1 VLVVGGVKIQVA
13 VVSSDITVLGMIELV
28 HFGGGIRHLDEEKV
42 YWKMED
48 SIVIESDLHMGIWA
62 QLFCFWDHEPS

>member
-28 HFGGGIRHLDEEKV
+28 HFGGNSASR
-42 YWKMED
+42 
-48 SIVIESDLHMGIWA
+48 
-62 QLFCFWDHEPS
+62 